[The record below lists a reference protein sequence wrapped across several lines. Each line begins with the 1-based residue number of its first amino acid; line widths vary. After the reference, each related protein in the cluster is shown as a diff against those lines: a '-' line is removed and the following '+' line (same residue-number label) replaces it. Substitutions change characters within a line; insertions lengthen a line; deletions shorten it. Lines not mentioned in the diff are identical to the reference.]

1 LLTVPLISMLSF
13 DSASVLFRRGTMLAT
28 LTLGLSALLAGCAP
42 STRVTL
48 LPQVNGGNSA
58 VDVTTGQNTL
68 QINQP
73 YQVAVIGRPGNVALE
88 KTTADQVQKGYKN
101 LLDLTPPPGEIFV
114 LEFETGSSMLTAASL
129 AQLGTVIARAQARS
143 GGEIVVTGHTDRQG
157 SLEANDRLSLERAK
171 AVRAL
176 LMDKGFQGNLI
187 EAVGRG
193 EREPVV
199 PTEDEVAEP
208 RNRRAV
214 VLVR

>member
-1 LLTVPLISMLSF
+1 
-13 DSASVLFRRGTMLAT
+13 MLAM
-28 LTLGLSALLAGCAP
+28 LTLSLGSLLAGCAP

-58 VDVTTGQNTL
+58 VDVTTGQSTL

-73 YQVAVIGRPGNVALE
+73 YQVAVIGRSGTVALE
-88 KTTADQVQKGYKN
+88 NTTADQVRKGYPS
-101 LLDLTPPPGEIFV
+101 LLELTPPPAEIFV
-114 LEFETGSSMLTAASL
+114 LEFETGSSTLTAASL
-129 AQLGTVIARAQARS
+129 AQLGTVVARAQARS

-176 LMDKGFQGNLI
+176 LIEKGFQGNRI

-193 EREPVV
+193 EREPLV

-208 RNRRAV
+208 RNRRAE